1 MEDAETF
8 RETTIKIYLKVLR
21 KNPSI
26 PESLMQVIAWIMGEF
41 GGEMPD

>member
-1 MEDAETF
+1 V
-8 RETTIKIYLKVLR
+8 LK

-41 GGEMPD
+41 GPDLND

>member
-1 MEDAETF
+1 
-8 RETTIKIYLKVLR
+8 LKVLK

-41 GGEMPD
+41 GPDLND